1 MVRQAGGLWHQQREV
16 TCFSFTRAFVV
27 LIPAPPLTL
36 QSRGSPQAALVVP
49 SALRAPA
56 SPHFHVRHFMEQ
68 LILVRHGVTAN
79 NAARLIQGTQDI
91 PLSEAGHRQAAGLA
105 EALSSEKIDLI
116 ISSPQV
122 RALLTAEAAAKHHRL
137 AVVTDKE
144 LRERSFG
151 IFQGGPVQAYQDAL
165 AASGLPRW
173 DFKPDGGETI
183 HEVWARCAEFL
194 QRLKHSTAK
203 HALVVAHEGVNRCLI
218 LMILGRSV
226 TEWTTFKQE
235 NCCINQFWFRSDGS
249 VDSYE
254 LNKTAH
260 LPELA

>member
-1 MVRQAGGLWHQQREV
+1 
-16 TCFSFTRAFVV
+16 
-27 LIPAPPLTL
+27 
-36 QSRGSPQAALVVP
+36 
-49 SALRAPA
+49 
-56 SPHFHVRHFMEQ
+56 MER

-79 NAARLIQGTQDI
+79 NAAKLIQGTQDI

-105 EALSSEKIDLI
+105 EALSSEQIDLI

-122 RALLTAEAAAKHHRL
+122 RALQTAEAVAKHHDL
-137 AVVTDKE
+137 AVVTNEK
-144 LRERSFG
+144 LRERAFG
-151 IFQGGPVQAYQDAL
+151 TFQGWPIQIYQDAL

-173 DFKPDGGETI
+173 DFRPDGGETI

-194 QRLKHSTAK
+194 QSLKHSAAK
-203 HALVVAHEGVNRCLI
+203 CPLIAAHEGVNRCLI
-218 LMILGRSV
+218 LMILGRSI

-235 NCCINQFWFRSDGS
+235 NCCINQFLFRADSS

-260 LPELA
+260 LTELA